1 MKNEKE
7 KKRSNPIDEA
17 VDKAKD
23 WAKSKIN
30 KTREKIEKSKTTKT
44 EDRRPKIPVNTL
56 APRNFTHDRLHK
68 KNGGLI
74 K

>member
-23 WAKSKIN
+23 WAKSKAN
-30 KTREKIEKSKTTKT
+30 KARENIEKSKTTRTK
-44 EDRRPKIPVNTL
+44 DRRPKIPADTITPPGFEH
-56 APRNFTHDRLHK
+56 PRIHK
-68 KNGGLI
+68 KNGGRI

>member
-23 WAKSKIN
+23 WAKSKIS
-30 KTREKIEKSKTTKT
+30 KAREKIEKSKTTRTK
-44 EDRRPKIPVNTL
+44 DRRFSDLTDAFLVPEEL
-56 APRNFTHDRLHK
+56 REEHFRRLESRK
-68 KNGGLI
+68 
-74 K
+74 